1 MYSINMHKIVNRE
14 SLKDVYKMNY
24 LLSVVVSIFSLL
36 FLLIGGKY
44 KFSILLMAVKSGCY
58 FLTVSFLHVLILR
71 YCTYQFGNNI
81 QKFKFWRYLLGFSL
95 GIALYLLFWFIYGLF
110 FDEGTRFNELSGIL
124 LYTLIGAMI
133 NTIIFVLQDFVLVRN
148 AKTRTDQENYLL
160 QIRNAEAQNL
170 VLKQQIQPHFLF
182 NALNTLKVLY
192 KKDPDI
198 GEQYL
203 IRLSDFLRFTISQN
217 NTAMATLEDE
227 LLVCRNYMEMQQ
239 IRFGTSLHWEII
251 VDHEDALQK
260 LIPSFSLQPLLE
272 NAIKHN
278 ALTPL
283 IPLDIKII
291 QYQDVIKVSN
301 NINEK
306 SYHESGLKSGLI
318 NLAERYRLMAGD
330 DIEIRNDGKVFSVS
344 FKLLSE

>member
-1 MYSINMHKIVNRE
+1 MHKIVNRE